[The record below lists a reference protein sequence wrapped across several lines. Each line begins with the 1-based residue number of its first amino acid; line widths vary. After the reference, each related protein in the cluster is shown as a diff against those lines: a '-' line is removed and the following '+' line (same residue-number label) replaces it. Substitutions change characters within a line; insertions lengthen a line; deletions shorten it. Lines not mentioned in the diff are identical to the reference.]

1 MSLKPIG
8 NRILVQ
14 TITAPTVVEGLYL
27 PDTYEAKGNRRASI
41 VAVGGSVEEPGLVVG
56 AQVLFTQYGG
66 VEVKDP
72 IQGTLYL
79 LDADSVLGIIA

>member
-14 TITAPTVVEGLYL
+14 PISTPSIVGGIHL
-27 PDTYEAKGNRRASI
+27 PDTYETKGNRRASI
-41 VAVGGSVEEPGLVVG
+41 VAVGGAIEEPGLVVG
-56 AQVLFTQYGG
+56 AEVLIPQYGAI
-66 VEVKDP
+66 EVKDP
-72 IQGTLYL
+72 VQGTLYL